1 MPQYIQPT
9 LTLKSSS
16 HTVNRLP
23 GPGSVS
29 LTLQIPDQI
38 SVDQI
43 EAQTVT
49 TSTTQDR
56 IVDGFKLGGATKTP
70 GTVGC
75 YMYMKNNDTTAGNN
89 ILVGIVSNSRIHV
102 AVADDETTISGT
114 NNPLAPHVDTED
126 APLAALEDGDGTAF
140 DNTNPSTGD
149 SRLQVTNN
157 QTLRTFTLLPGE
169 FAFFPFD
176 YTGDIYVQAAQNT
189 PQLEYWVFDRG

>member
-9 LTLKSSS
+9 LTLKSSA
-16 HTVNRLP
+16 HTVNSLP

-29 LTLQIPDQI
+29 LTLNIPDQI

-43 EAQTVT
+43 EAQTLT
-49 TSTTQDR
+49 TSTTQTR
-56 IVDGFKLGGATKTP
+56 IVDGFLTGGATKTP

-75 YMYMKNNDTTAGNN
+75 YMYMKNNDSSAGNN
-89 ILVGIVSNSRIHV
+89 ILVGIVSGSHYTT
-102 AVADDETTISGT
+102 AGDGQTTISGL
-114 NNPLAPHVDTED
+114 NNPISPGADTED
-126 APLAALEDGDGTAF
+126 DTGGGSPSNGDASL
-140 DNTNPSTGD
+140 D
-149 SRLQVTNN
+149 VTSS

-176 YTGDIYVQAAQNT
+176 YTGDIYVEAAQNT